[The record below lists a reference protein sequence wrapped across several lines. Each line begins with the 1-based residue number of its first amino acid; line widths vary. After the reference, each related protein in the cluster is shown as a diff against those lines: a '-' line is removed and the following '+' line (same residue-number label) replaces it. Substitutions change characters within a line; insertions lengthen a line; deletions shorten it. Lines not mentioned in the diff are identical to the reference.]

1 MLITF
6 HSKGSNDIT
15 MFGDIAQQ
23 LIHMM
28 GFCETVPGAIRE
40 EDIAQALKNLK
51 DDINKAKQE
60 NKQNGI
66 TADSAIEP
74 NPLDADLDDDEF
86 EPEICLSVRAMP
98 LITLLESA
106 VNEKSYVMWE

>member
-6 HSKGSNDIT
+6 RSKGSHDVT

-40 EDIAQALKNLK
+40 EDIAQALRNLNHQI
-51 DDINKAKQE
+51 DMMKQQ
-60 NKQNGI
+60 NKQG
-66 TADSAIEP
+66 DIEQP
-74 NPLDADLDDDEF
+74 NPLDADLDEGEF
-86 EPEICLSVRAMP
+86 EPEICLSVRALP
-98 LITLLESA
+98 IIGLLESA
-106 VNEKSYVMWE
+106 IQNHSYVMWE

>member
-6 HSKGSNDIT
+6 RSKGSHDIT

-40 EDIAQALKNLK
+40 EDVNQALRNLQHQ
-51 DDINKAKQE
+51 IEVTKQE
-60 NKQNGI
+60 KKQG
-66 TADSAIEP
+66 EVEQP
-74 NPLDADLDDDEF
+74 NPLDADLDEEEF

-98 LITLLESA
+98 LIGLLESA
-106 VNEKSYVMWE
+106 IKDQSYIMWE

>member
-6 HSKGSNDIT
+6 HSKGSSDIT

-40 EDIAQALKNLK
+40 EDIAQALTNLK
-51 DDINKAKQE
+51 DDITKAKQE
-60 NKQNGI
+60 IKQDDI
-66 TADSAIEP
+66 TADSSLES

-106 VNEKSYVMWE
+106 LNEKSYVMWE